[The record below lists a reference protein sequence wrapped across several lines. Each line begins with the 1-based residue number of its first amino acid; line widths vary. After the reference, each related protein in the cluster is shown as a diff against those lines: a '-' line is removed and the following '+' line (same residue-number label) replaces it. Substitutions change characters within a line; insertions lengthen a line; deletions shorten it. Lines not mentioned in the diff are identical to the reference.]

1 MGSDESG
8 TARDDG
14 VFPAPCEGGGH
25 VGLSSVS
32 GVATLSVRRPCER
45 GTVAY
50 GKGLSYGG

>member
-8 TARDDG
+8 TTRDDG

-32 GVATLSVRRPCER
+32 GVLTLSVRRPCER

-50 GKGLSYGG
+50 GKEVSDGG